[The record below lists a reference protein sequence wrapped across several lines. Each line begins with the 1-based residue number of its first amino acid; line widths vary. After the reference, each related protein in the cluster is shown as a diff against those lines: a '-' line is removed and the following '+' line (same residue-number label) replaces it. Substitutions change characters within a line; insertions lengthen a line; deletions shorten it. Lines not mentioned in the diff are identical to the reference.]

1 MHVTGDCNPYDP
13 KTGLG
18 VPSVNGMLDR
28 CIALA
33 GEPRRRCWEQL
44 EEHLMTQVVPVIPYI
59 TPTLPHIIGRHV
71 TRWVGDEASGTTAY
85 AHVAVSSS

>member
-1 MHVTGDCNPYDP
+1 
-13 KTGLG
+13 
-18 VPSVNGMLDR
+18 MLDR

-33 GEPRRRCWEQL
+33 GEPRRRCWEEL

-59 TPTLPHIIGRHV
+59 TPYLPHIIGRHV